1 MVLTILHDD
10 IETEV
15 SPVDSVRLDRYVIS
29 PEKHMIILGCK
40 RGRVPS
46 YLGLGAG
53 KDMKDLYKAIMQEWN
68 VFVGD
73 SVRLV
78 TVEHNETM
86 DIKSETDLYRLMNL
100 ITLAKG
106 IEETNDYV
114 MG

>member
-15 SPVDSVRLDRYVIS
+15 SPIDSVRLDRYVIS
-29 PEKHMIILGCK
+29 SEKHMIILGCK
-40 RGRVPS
+40 RGRVPL
-46 YLGLGAG
+46 YFGRDT
-53 KDMKDLYKAIMQEWN
+53 DMKDLYKSLMQEWN
-68 VFVGD
+68 VFVDD

-78 TVEHNETM
+78 TVEHVETM
-86 DIKSETDLYRLMNL
+86 NIKTETDLYRLMNL

>member
-1 MVLTILHDD
+1 MVLSILHDD

-15 SPVDSVRLDRYVIS
+15 SLIDSVRLDRYVIS

-46 YLGLGAG
+46 FLGLGKG
-53 KDMKDLYKAIMQEWN
+53 MKDLYKSILQEWN

-73 SVRLV
+73 SVRIV
-78 TVEHNETM
+78 TVEHVETM
-86 DIKSETDLYRLMNL
+86 DIKTETDLYRLMNL

>member
-1 MVLTILHDD
+1 MVLSILHDD

-15 SPVDSVRLDRYVIS
+15 SLIDSVRLDRYVIS

-46 YLGLGAG
+46 FLGLGKG
-53 KDMKDLYKAIMQEWN
+53 MKDLYKSILQEWN

-73 SVRLV
+73 SVRII
-78 TVEHNETM
+78 TVEHVETM
-86 DIKSETDLYRLMNL
+86 DIKTETDLYRLMNL

>member
-10 IETEV
+10 ITTEV

-29 PEKHMIILGCK
+29 TEKHMIILGCK

-53 KDMKDLYKAIMQEWN
+53 KRMSELYKALMQEWN

-73 SVRLV
+73 SVRIV
-78 TVEHNETM
+78 TVEHIESM
-86 DIKSETDLYRLMNL
+86 DIKTETDLYRLMNL
-100 ITLAKG
+100 IILAKG

>member
-29 PEKHMIILGCK
+29 TEKHMTVLGCK

-46 YLGLGAG
+46 FVGLGG
-53 KDMKDLYKAIMQEWN
+53 KGLKDLYMAIMQEWN

-73 SVRLV
+73 SVRIV
-78 TVEHNETM
+78 TVEHVESM
-86 DIKSETDLYRLMNL
+86 DIKTETDLYRLMNL
-100 ITLAKG
+100 IILAKG

>member
-46 YLGLGAG
+46 YLGLGTG
-53 KDMKDLYKAIMQEWN
+53 KGMKDLYKAIMQEWN

-73 SVRLV
+73 SVRIV
-78 TVEHNETM
+78 TVEHVETM
-86 DIKSETDLYRLMNL
+86 DIKTETDLYRLMNL

>member
-1 MVLTILHDD
+1 MVLTILHDE

-15 SPVDSVRLDRYVIS
+15 SLIDSVRLDRYVIS

-46 YLGLGAG
+46 FLGLGKG
-53 KDMKDLYKAIMQEWN
+53 MKDLYKSILQEWN

-73 SVRLV
+73 SVRIV
-78 TVEHNETM
+78 TVEHVETM

>member
-1 MVLTILHDD
+1 MVLSILHDD

-15 SPVDSVRLDRYVIS
+15 SLIDSVRLDRYVIS
-29 PEKHMIILGCK
+29 SEKHMTILGCK

-46 YLGLGAG
+46 FLGLGG
-53 KDMKDLYKAIMQEWN
+53 KGMKDLFRASMQEWN

-73 SVRLV
+73 SVRIV
-78 TVEHNETM
+78 TVEHVETM

>member
-1 MVLTILHDD
+1 MVLTIIHDD

-15 SPVDSVRLDRYVIS
+15 SLIDSVRLDRYVIS
-29 PEKHMIILGCK
+29 PEKHMTILGCK

-46 YLGLGAG
+46 FLGIG
-53 KDMKDLYKAIMQEWN
+53 KGMKDLYKSILQEWN

-73 SVRLV
+73 SVRIV
-78 TVEHNETM
+78 TVEHVETM
-86 DIKSETDLYRLMNL
+86 DIKTETDLYRLMNL

>member
-29 PEKHMIILGCK
+29 TEKHMIVLGCK

-46 YLGLGAG
+46 FAGLGG
-53 KDMKDLYKAIMQEWN
+53 NGMKDLYKAIMQEWN

-73 SVRLV
+73 SVRIV
-78 TVEHNETM
+78 TVEHVESM
-86 DIKSETDLYRLMNL
+86 DIKTETDLYRLMNL
-100 ITLAKG
+100 IILAKG

>member
-1 MVLTILHDD
+1 MVLTILHDE

-29 PEKHMIILGCK
+29 HEKHMIILGCK

-46 YLGLGAG
+46 YLGIGAG
-53 KDMKDLYKAIMQEWN
+53 KSMKDLYKALMQEWN

-73 SVRLV
+73 SVRIV
-78 TVEHNETM
+78 TVEHVETV

>member
-1 MVLTILHDD
+1 MVLSILHDD

-46 YLGLGAG
+46 YLGLGDKG
-53 KDMKDLYKAIMQEWN
+53 MKDLYKSILQEWN

-73 SVRLV
+73 SVRIV
-78 TVEHNETM
+78 TVEHVETM

>member
-46 YLGLGAG
+46 FVGLGG
-53 KDMKDLYKAIMQEWN
+53 TGMKDLYKAIMQEWN

-73 SVRLV
+73 SVRIV

-106 IEETNDYV
+106 IEEANDYV

>member
-1 MVLTILHDD
+1 MVLSILHDE

-29 PEKHMIILGCK
+29 KEKHMIILGCK

-46 YLGLGAG
+46 FVGLGG
-53 KDMKDLYKAIMQEWN
+53 KGMKDLYKAIMQEWN
-68 VFVGD
+68 VFIGD
-73 SVRLV
+73 SVRIV
-78 TVEHNETM
+78 TVEHVETV

>member
-1 MVLTILHDD
+1 MVLSILHDD

-15 SPVDSVRLDRYVIS
+15 SLIDSVRLDRYVIS

-46 YLGLGAG
+46 FLGLGKG
-53 KDMKDLYKAIMQEWN
+53 MKDLYKSILQEWN

-73 SVRLV
+73 SVRIV
-78 TVEHNETM
+78 TVEHVETM

>member
-15 SPVDSVRLDRYVIS
+15 SLIDSVRLDRYVIS
-29 PEKHMIILGCK
+29 SEKHMIILGCK

-46 YLGLGAG
+46 FLGIG
-53 KDMKDLYKAIMQEWN
+53 KGMKDLYKSILQEWN

-73 SVRLV
+73 SVRIV
-78 TVEHNETM
+78 TVEHVETM